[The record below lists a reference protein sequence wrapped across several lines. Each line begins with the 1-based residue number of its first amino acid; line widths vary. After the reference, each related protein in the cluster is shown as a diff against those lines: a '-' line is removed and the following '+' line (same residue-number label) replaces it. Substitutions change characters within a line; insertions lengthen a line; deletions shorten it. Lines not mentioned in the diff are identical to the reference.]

1 MRYCLY
7 QTITLHRQAADVAV
21 AFFLPL
27 PIQISKAPH

>member
-1 MRYCLY
+1 MDHCLY
-7 QTITLHRQAADVAV
+7 QTIKLHRQTADVAV